1 MEEGGF
7 MDMDSVQIKGVD
19 STIRTT
25 EADLKEDASLVIH
38 ERIMTHGQQKA
49 ETEIGRAHV

>member
-25 EADLKEDASLVIH
+25 EADLKEDASLVI
-38 ERIMTHGQQKA
+38 MN
-49 ETEIGRAHV
+49 VL